1 MDKDEF
7 FRKRI
12 QELCCS
18 AYQRDI
24 VTFTDFLDLNELHMI
39 NNLDVRRWGVSPR
52 SFGGYEMSER
62 QITAFIPDALSYEWT
77 FPIVCLKIE
86 AADRKFSRPP
96 GHRDYLGA
104 LVNLGIERSML
115 GDILTEEGCAYVFC
129 VQRMEE
135 FICRELTRV
144 GRSMVYVK
152 AVDPSSVNAARS
164 YQELTA
170 TVASARLDSVIGA
183 AFATSRSGITGLIEG
198 GRVFVNGKMV
208 TSNGHSL
215 KEKDIVSVR
224 GMGKFQY
231 MGILSQTKKGRCRIW
246 INRYR

>member
-7 FRKRI
+7 FRKRV
-12 QELCCS
+12 QELCRS

-24 VTFTDFLDLNELHMI
+24 VTFTDFLDLNELHII
-39 NNLDVRRWGVSPR
+39 NNLDVRRWGVSR
-52 SFGGYEMSER
+52 KSFGGYEMSER

-77 FPIVCLKIE
+77 FPISCLKIE
-86 AADRKFSRPP
+86 AADRRFSQPP

-104 LVNLGIERSML
+104 LVNLGIERSMI
-115 GDILTEEGCAYVFC
+115 GDILTDEGCAYVFC
-129 VQRMEE
+129 VQRMES
-135 FICRELTRV
+135 FISRELTRV
-144 GRSMVYVK
+144 GRSMVHVK
-152 AVDPSSVNAARS
+152 AVDVASVDTARR
-164 YQELTA
+164 YQELTPS
-170 TVASARLDSVIGA
+170 VSSVRLDSVISG
-183 AFATSRSGITGLIEG
+183 AFATSRSSITGLIEG
-198 GRVFVNGKMV
+198 GRVFVNGRMV

-231 MGILSQTKKGRCRIW
+231 MGILSRTKKGRCRIQ

>member
-1 MDKDEF
+1 M
-7 FRKRI
+7 
-12 QELCCS
+12 
-18 AYQRDI
+18 A
-24 VTFTDFLDLNELHMI
+24 
-39 NNLDVRRWGVSPR
+39 
-52 SFGGYEMSER
+52 
-62 QITAFIPDALSYEWT
+62 AFVPDALSYEWT

-170 TVASARLDSVIGA
+170 TVASARLYSVIGA